1 LKPLLGPGSGRLG
14 ILGNGQ
20 LGRMLVQAA
29 SRFGVDCVVF
39 SPDANSPAGRVAQA
53 EVVGAYDDEEAL
65 DRFVEQVDVV
75 TYEFENVPVASARR
89 CQTRVS
95 VHPRPEVLE
104 VAQDRLLEKGRLQEA
119 GYPVT
124 SFLRVDSPEALALA
138 RSELG
143 GDVVLKTHTAGYD
156 GKGQQRV
163 GPDADIAAAWKKHGR
178 DVGIAERRMNFDLEV
193 SVVAARGVDGEVHPF
208 PLLRNDHADHILD
221 VTTCPASV
229 SPKLEARALEVA
241 RGVLKTLDVVGVL
254 CVEMF
259 AVGDEVYINEIAPRP
274 HNSGHLTIDAA
285 DHDQFEQQ
293 LRAVSGW
300 PVFSPRVRPAA
311 MANLLGDLWQGGG
324 PRFLDLIGEDG
335 VHLHLYGKEAP
346 RPGRKMGHL
355 TVVGDDATACRERVV
370 TLRDR
375 LRG

>member
-1 LKPLLGPGSGRLG
+1 
-14 ILGNGQ
+14 
-20 LGRMLVQAA
+20 MLVQAA
-29 SRFGVDCVVF
+29 SRFGVECVVF
-39 SPDANSPAGRVAQA
+39 SPEPGSPAGRLAQA
-53 EVVGAYDDEEAL
+53 EVVGAYDDEAAL
-65 DRFVEQVDVV
+65 DLFVEQVDVV

-89 CQTRVS
+89 CQARVP

-104 VAQDRLLEKGRLQEA
+104 VAQDRLLEKGRLHQA

-124 SFLRVDSPEALALA
+124 PFLRVDSAEALALA

-163 GPDADIAAAWKKHGR
+163 GPDADLGAVWRKHGR
-178 DVGIAERRMNFDLEV
+178 DVGIVERRMHFDLEV
-193 SVVAARGVDGEVHPF
+193 SVVAARAADGAVHPF
-208 PLLRNDHADHILD
+208 PLLRNDHANHVLD
-221 VTTCPASV
+221 VTTCPAGV

-241 RGVLKTLDVVGVL
+241 RGVLTALDVVGVL

-259 AVGDEVYINEIAPRP
+259 AVGDEVFINEIAPRP

-285 DHDQFEQQ
+285 DHSQFEQQ
-293 LRAVSGW
+293 LRAVCGW
-300 PVFSPRVRPAA
+300 PVFAPQVRPSA
-311 MANLLGDLWQGGG
+311 MANLLGGLWEGGA
-324 PRFLDLIGEDG
+324 PPFLDVLGEEG
-335 VHLHLYGKEAP
+335 VHLHLYGKGAA

-355 TVVGDDATACRERVV
+355 TVVGDDATSCFERVV
-370 TLRDR
+370 ALRDR